1 MADRSLVL
9 VSGIPG
15 AGKSRLLRGLRTTG
29 PEPAVLDSDLV
40 RERMEARLPAG
51 TAYRW
56 YRPLVHLC
64 YRFQVLLA
72 MFGLVGPLVV
82 HLPATGVFTRAA
94 MLTVAVLALRR
105 PYLIWLDVDPTEAR
119 RGQFSR
125 GRVLG
130 ERCFKRHARRGTEF
144 VRRLREGY
152 RPPGWSGVLVL
163 DRRQAGRG
171 LVLAGNAHQRP
182 DDTTLI

>member
-1 MADRSLVL
+1 MLVA
-9 VSGIPG
+9 GIPG

-29 PEPAVLDSDLV
+29 AEPAVLDSDLV

-82 HLPATGVFTRAA
+82 HLPATGVVTRAA
-94 MLTVAVLALRR
+94 MLVVAVLALRR

-182 DDTTLI
+182 DDAPLI